1 MKRLHFDT
9 FEDLA
14 NNILEKYNSLDD
26 EYGDVT
32 IVAKYDEAKEIIKE
46 LLCVGY
52 NIASIDINNPEHDNY
67 FDEYFISLNF
77 EGVWCEK

>member
-67 FDEYFISLNF
+67 FDEYFYLIEF
-77 EGVWCEK
+77 